1 MDNDTNSKTQ
11 SARQRRLL
19 SLGTDRLLFEKDS
32 AVAQRIAGYG
42 KDWDEM
48 HIIVATDRKFTET
61 SIAPNVWVYPTRSRV
76 KALYPFS
83 MIRLGRFIIAR
94 RGITDITCQDPFL
107 CGMAGV
113 SLKKE
118 TGLPL
123 ELQVH
128 TDIGSPNFPR
138 TLGNRLRKS
147 WALSYLQKADT
158 VRVVSNKIKDY
169 LVNTLGI
176 AAEKITV
183 RPIFVDTE
191 AVKAAPVTVD
201 LHKKY
206 PQFDR
211 IVLVT
216 SRLEPEKDIDLA
228 VRSWPKVLEVFPK
241 SGLIIVGS
249 GSQMRRLQG
258 LASRLGLGGSVI
270 FEGWVSDQP
279 TLYSYYK
286 TCDAFLST
294 SRFEGYGMA
303 LVMAKAAGTKIVSTD
318 VGVAKEVGA
327 MIIDWAPESVSH
339 GVVEALAL

>member
-1 MDNDTNSKTQ
+1 MATDTNSKPQ
-11 SARQRRLL
+11 SAKPRRLL
-19 SLGTDRLLFEKDS
+19 SLGTDRLLFEKGS

-48 HIIVATDRKFTET
+48 HIIVAAGRKFQET
-61 SIAPNVWVYPTRSRV
+61 SIAPNVWIYPTRSRV
-76 KALYPFS
+76 KAMYPFG

-94 RGITDITCQDPFL
+94 RGITEITCQDPFL

-113 SLKKE
+113 ALKKE

-128 TDIGSPNFPR
+128 TDIGSPNFPK

-147 WALSYLQKADT
+147 WALSYLSKADT

-169 LVNTLGI
+169 LVGTLGI
-176 AAEKITV
+176 SAEKITV

-206 PQFDR
+206 AQFDK
-211 IVLVT
+211 IALIT
-216 SRLEPEKDIDLA
+216 SRLEPEKDIALA
-228 VRSWPKVLEVFPK
+228 VRSWSKVLEAFPK
-241 SGLIIVGS
+241 AGLIIVGS
-249 GSQMRRLQG
+249 GSQMKRLEKLARRLG
-258 LASRLGLGGSVI
+258 IARSVI
-270 FEGWVSDQP
+270 YEGWISDQP

-303 LVMAKAAGTKIVSTD
+303 LVMAKAAGRKIISTD
-318 VGVAKEVGA
+318 VGVAKEIGA
-327 MIIDWAPESVSH
+327 VIAADDPTDLATVIIR
-339 GVVEALAL
+339 ALS